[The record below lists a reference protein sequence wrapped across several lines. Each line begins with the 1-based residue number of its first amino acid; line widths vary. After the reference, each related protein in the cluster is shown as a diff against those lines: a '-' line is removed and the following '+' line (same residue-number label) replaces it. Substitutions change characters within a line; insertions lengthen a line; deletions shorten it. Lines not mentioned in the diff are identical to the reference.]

1 MTRVKKKSRLRHPF
15 ENRLTRKLYLQK
27 IFVRTHLGGLQIL
40 LQFLS
45 KRRMKL
51 SLPPLNI
58 FVKIAQ
64 LSLFNACWY
73 GTNSV
78 KFVTSLT
85 VKSYRNF
92 KSPLALATSRS
103 PMFFSDSE
111 GWPVSVYL

>member
-1 MTRVKKKSRLRHPF
+1 M
-15 ENRLTRKLYLQK
+15 

-45 KRRMKL
+45 KRRIKL

-78 KFVTSLT
+78 KLVRSLT
-85 VKSYRNF
+85 AESYRNF